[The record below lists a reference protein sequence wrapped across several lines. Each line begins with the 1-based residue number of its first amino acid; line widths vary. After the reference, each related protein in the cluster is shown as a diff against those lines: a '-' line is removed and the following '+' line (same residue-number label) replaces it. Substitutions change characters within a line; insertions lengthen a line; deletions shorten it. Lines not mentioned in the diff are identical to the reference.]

1 MANSCPRLL
10 IADDLL
16 VLMLCLGT
24 FSPPAPSFSLSYI
37 FIVVMNV
44 FQRRRR
50 KSSKGRVLLC
60 PIDFLLQFDLCQSLW
75 WFELRFCFAWCLL
88 DCCNSGLHLSPESP
102 DSWKV
107 IFTLRARKESFLRK
121 KKKKKGNP
129 DDQHCREQSLTP
141 KRPAKRPWGSKE
153 ETYCSLSFQMVCK
166 KREIGKMTISFITNP
181 KNVALQSL
189 ERSVLEW

>member
-24 FSPPAPSFSLSYI
+24 FSPPALSFSLSYI

-60 PIDFLLQFDLCQSLW
+60 PIGFLLQFDLCQSLD

-121 KKKKKGNP
+121 KKEIQMTNAAENRAWAP
-129 DDQHCREQSLTP
+129 E
-141 KRPAKRPWGSKE
+141 RPAKRPWGSKE

-166 KREIGKMTISFITNP
+166 KREIGKMTISFITNY

-189 ERSVLEW
+189 GRSVLEW